1 MIAVAVDLE
10 GEEEMEEEAEEESMV
25 CICRRI
31 EDVYHDELA
40 GVVACFP
47 PVVLTQVW
55 WSYIKKRK
63 RGKGRG
69 NRIIYS
75 SC

>member
-1 MIAVAVDLE
+1 MAVSRE
-10 GEEEMEEEAEEESMV
+10 GEEEREEEAEEESMV
-25 CICRRI
+25 CICMRI

-47 PVVLTQVW
+47 PVVLTPRVVVL
-55 WSYIKKRK
+55 YKEKE

-69 NRIIYS
+69 NRIIHS